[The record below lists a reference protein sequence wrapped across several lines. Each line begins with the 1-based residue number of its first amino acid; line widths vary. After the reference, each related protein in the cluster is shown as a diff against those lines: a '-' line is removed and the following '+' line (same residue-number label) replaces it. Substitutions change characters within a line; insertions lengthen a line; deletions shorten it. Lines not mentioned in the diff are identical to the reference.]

1 MTTITQ
7 HRFEDEYEDTGKKI
21 RRINTFWIGFA
32 IYSFSAALSDLN
44 LVNLKILQLFQLFG
58 LVILITG
65 AFLLIRFQI
74 KNFYLKVIYLIYCCW
89 LFTVIIRDPGFLSTK
104 ESVLYFLLNPYLGL
118 LPYFLPLILLFP
130 QNLLFFKKTYS
141 YITVFGIF
149 YILFVGLSFR
159 YLVSSN
165 HSDLMSRGVV
175 ETSFVL
181 SFPSG
186 FLLLTYDYHSKKKIM
201 FSLIVILLTLLF
213 AVIRARRGLITM
225 TSSLI
230 FFSFLLYLLSSKN
243 KILMIYLAVLLFLSA
258 TLYISHLYKPEE
270 NRLVGFISER
280 GTEDTRTAVELYF
293 YDDMKFKDWI
303 IGRGINGKYYCPDI
317 EEDMDYRGVIE
328 TGYLQIILKGGL
340 TELVLLLLIFIPAI
354 IAGLFY
360 SKNILSKAAG
370 IWIIIA
376 LISLYPALVANCT
389 LNYLLVWICVGIC
402 YSKKIRNLPDSYIKT
417 ILNN

>member
-1 MTTITQ
+1 MITTTQ
-7 HRFEDEYEDTGKKI
+7 HPFEDQYEFSDKKL
-21 RRINTFWIGFA
+21 RSINIFWIGFS
-32 IYSFSAALSDLN
+32 IYSFTAALSDLN
-44 LVNLKILQLFQLFG
+44 LVTLKILQIFQLLG

-65 AFLLIRFQI
+65 ALLLIRFQI
-74 KNFYLKVIYLIYCCW
+74 KNFYLKILCSVYCCW
-89 LFTVIIRDPGFLSTK
+89 VFALILRDPSFLSTK

-118 LPYFLPLILLFP
+118 LPYFAPLILLFP
-130 QNLLFFKKTYS
+130 QNVLFFKKTYS
-141 YITVFGIF
+141 YISLFGIF

-159 YLVSSN
+159 YLISSD
-165 HSDLMSRGVV
+165 HSNVMSRGVV
-175 ETSFVL
+175 ETSFIL

-186 FLLLTYDYHSKKKIM
+186 FLLLTYDYHSKKKII
-201 FSLIVILLTLLF
+201 FSSIVILLTLLF

-230 FFSFLLYLLSSKN
+230 FFSFLLYLLTSKN

-258 TLYISHLYKPEE
+258 ALYITHLYKPEE
-270 NRLVGFISER
+270 NRLVGFISQR

-293 YDDMKFKDWI
+293 YDDMKLNDWI

-317 EEDMDYRGVIE
+317 EEDMDYRSVIE

-340 TELVLLLLIFIPAI
+340 IELLLLLLIFIPAI
-354 IAGLFY
+354 IMGLFY
-360 SKNILSKAAG
+360 SKNMLSKAAA

-376 LISLYPALVANCT
+376 LISLYPALVVNFT

-402 YSKKIRNLPDSYIKT
+402 YSKKIRNLPNSYIKT